1 MFPSVEIRHLL
12 AVIALAEELNFRRAA
27 DRLHITQPA
36 LSKQI
41 TDLEAD
47 HQFHLFTR
55 DKRRIVELTD
65 AGRIFVQEARSAL
78 SHTERAVHLARAA
91 HNGSD
96 TILTI
101 GRSPYADHDWVSAMF
116 AIRLPLYPRLE
127 IRLKTQFVMESVH
140 SVLVG
145 EVNLALVTA
154 PPQDAQITAVPFAP
168 APLYAVLPENH
179 PAAHKEHLVLQ
190 DLAKDEWILFPK
202 RFDPIVFEAIMD
214 AAQHGSIA
222 PKHAHDAI
230 APQQAADL
238 VSEHVGVAI
247 LTQPTALGFH
257 PDGVVV
263 KPLSDASLC
272 FKTCVILRADN
283 TSRLVE
289 EYVRMF
295 LRKYAPQRMPPK
307 QVKLSPPAPVVSLKK
322 AIGPSRP

>member
-1 MFPSVEIRHLL
+1 MRGVSSFE
-12 AVIALAEELNFRRAA
+12 
-27 DRLHITQPA
+27 
-36 LSKQI
+36 
-41 TDLEAD
+41 
-47 HQFHLFTR
+47 
-55 DKRRIVELTD
+55 
-65 AGRIFVQEARSAL
+65 EARSAL

-101 GRSPYADHDWVSAMF
+101 GRSPYANHDWVSALL

-127 IRLKTQFVMESVH
+127 IRLKTQFARESVH

-168 APLYAVLPENH
+168 APLYAVLPEDH
-179 PAAHKEHLVLQ
+179 PAAHKERLLLQ

-202 RFDPIVFEAIMD
+202 RFDPVVFDAIMD
-214 AAQHGSIA
+214 AAQSGSIA
-222 PKHAHDAI
+222 PKYAHDVI
-230 APQQAADL
+230 APQQAVEL
-238 VSEHVGVAI
+238 VSEHLGVAI
-247 LTQPTALGFH
+247 LTQPSTTGFH
-257 PDGVVV
+257 ADGVVV

-272 FKTCVILRADN
+272 FNTCVILRADN

-295 LRKYAPQRMPPK
+295 LRRYSSQRLPPN
-307 QVKLSPPAPVVSLKK
+307 QVKLSISA
-322 AIGPSRP
+322 

>member
-1 MFPSVEIRHLL
+1 
-12 AVIALAEELNFRRAA
+12 
-27 DRLHITQPA
+27 
-36 LSKQI
+36 
-41 TDLEAD
+41 
-47 HQFHLFTR
+47 
-55 DKRRIVELTD
+55 
-65 AGRIFVQEARSAL
+65 
-78 SHTERAVHLARAA
+78 
-91 HNGSD
+91 
-96 TILTI
+96 
-101 GRSPYADHDWVSAMF
+101 MF

-179 PAAHKEHLVLQ
+179 PAAHKERLVLQ

-214 AAQHGSIA
+214 AAQRGSIA

-230 APQQAADL
+230 APQQAVDL
-238 VSEHVGVAI
+238 VLEHVGVAI
-247 LTQPTALGFH
+247 LTQPTAPGFH

-263 KPLSDASLC
+263 KLLSDTSLC

-295 LRKYAPQRMPPK
+295 LRKYAPQRLPPK
-307 QVKLSPPAPVVSLKK
+307 QVKLSPPARVLGWKK
-322 AIGPSRP
+322 PIPPSRS

>member
-1 MFPSVEIRHLL
+1 V
-12 AVIALAEELNFRRAA
+12 AEELNFRRAA

-36 LSKQI
+36 LIKQI
-41 TDLEAD
+41 TDLEAE

-65 AGRIFVQEARSAL
+65 AGRLFVEEARSAL

-96 TILTI
+96 SILTI
-101 GRSPYADHDWVSAMF
+101 GRSPYANHDWVTELL

-127 IRLKTQFVMESVH
+127 IRLKTQFAREAVH

-154 PPQDAQITAVPFAP
+154 PPQDAQLTAVSFAP

-179 PAAHKEHLVLQ
+179 PAAHKERLVLQ

-202 RFDPIVFEAIMD
+202 RFDPVVFEAIMD
-214 AAQHGSIA
+214 AAQCGSIA
-222 PKHAHDAI
+222 PKNAHDVI
-230 APQQAADL
+230 APQQAVDL
-238 VSEHVGVAI
+238 VSEHLGVAL
-247 LTQPTALGFH
+247 LTQPSATGFH
-257 PDGVVV
+257 ADGVIV
-263 KPLSDASLC
+263 KPLSDTSLC
-272 FKTCVILRADN
+272 FHTCVILRADN
-283 TSRLVE
+283 TSRLIE

-295 LRKYAPQRMPPK
+295 LRRYSSQRLPPK
-307 QVKLSPPAPVVSLKK
+307 QVELSSSAQVLGWKTPIPPL
-322 AIGPSRP
+322 RP

>member
-1 MFPSVEIRHLL
+1 VFPSVEIRHLL
-12 AVIALAEELNFRRAA
+12 AVIAVAEELNFRRAA

-41 TDLEAD
+41 TDLEAE

-65 AGRIFVQEARSAL
+65 AGRLFVEEARSAL

-96 TILTI
+96 SILTI
-101 GRSPYADHDWVSAMF
+101 GRSPYANHDWVTELL

-127 IRLKTQFVMESVH
+127 IRLKTQFARESVH

-154 PPQDAQITAVPFAP
+154 PPQDAQITAVSFAP

-179 PAAHKEHLVLQ
+179 PAAYKEPLVLQ
-190 DLAKDEWILFPK
+190 DLARDEWILFPK
-202 RFDPIVFEAIMD
+202 RFDPVVFEAIMD
-214 AAQHGSIA
+214 AAQCGSIA
-222 PKHAHDAI
+222 PKNAHDVI
-230 APQQAADL
+230 APQQAVDL
-238 VSEHVGVAI
+238 VSEHLGVAL
-247 LTQPTALGFH
+247 LTQPSATGFH
-257 PDGVVV
+257 ADGVVV
-263 KPLSDASLC
+263 KPLSDPSLC
-272 FKTCVILRADN
+272 FHTCVILRADN
-283 TSRLVE
+283 TSRLIE

-295 LRKYAPQRMPPK
+295 LRRYSSQRLPPN
-307 QVKLSPPAPVVSLKK
+307 QVKLSISA
-322 AIGPSRP
+322 

>member
-12 AVIALAEELNFRRAA
+12 AVIAVAEELNFRRAA

-41 TDLEAD
+41 TDLEAE

-55 DKRRIVELTD
+55 DKRRIVELTE
-65 AGRIFVQEARSAL
+65 AGRLFVEEARSAL

-96 TILTI
+96 SILTI
-101 GRSPYADHDWVSAMF
+101 GRSPYANHDWVTELL

-127 IRLKTQFVMESVH
+127 IRLKTQFARESVH

-168 APLYAVLPENH
+168 APLYAVLPEDH
-179 PAAHKEHLVLQ
+179 PAAHKEPLVLQ

-202 RFDPIVFEAIMD
+202 RFDPVVFEAIMD
-214 AAQHGSIA
+214 AAQCGSIA
-222 PKHAHDAI
+222 PKNAHDVI
-230 APQQAADL
+230 APQQAVDL
-238 VSEHVGVAI
+238 VSEHLGVAL
-247 LTQPTALGFH
+247 LTQPSATGFH
-257 PDGVVV
+257 ADGVIV
-263 KPLSDASLC
+263 KPLSDTSLC
-272 FKTCVILRADN
+272 FHTCVILRADN
-283 TSRLVE
+283 TSRLIE

-295 LRKYAPQRMPPK
+295 LRRYSSQRLPPK
-307 QVKLSPPAPVVSLKK
+307 QVELSASAQVLGWKTPIP
-322 AIGPSRP
+322 PSRP